1 MLAVFPEATDE
12 PSIFGIQ
19 VGRIYFS
26 ARCLF
31 RACPNLAAT
40 CVRPIDRIGRP
51 AHRDLLVCDAHS
63 ERLIARARS
72 KQLDI
77 SIRD

>member
-1 MLAVFPEATDE
+1 MLAVFPEAANE

-40 CVRPIDRIGRP
+40 CIRPIDRIGRP
-51 AHRDLLVCDAHS
+51 AHRDLLVCDKHC
-63 ERLIARARS
+63 EQLIQRAKS
-72 KQLDI
+72 KLLDL
-77 SIRD
+77 SIR